1 MAAIVAAIE
10 GAMHA
15 PVLAEFGYA
24 MSPFNMHGEE
34 GYALHAIG
42 KCPYVLGDRF
52 DFPPLP
58 AAVVQGKGGWKQGE
72 LLKRHQYAE
81 ACRAGKG
88 GSKEAVYAQVCCQV
102 LPPSLA
108 HLHGR
113 SGALHLVSSGVLSLA
128 YSLCVPPCMDVD
140 YAASVHGCIVYSRSS
155 RWMVLFRLQQL
166 PML

>member
-1 MAAIVAAIE
+1 
-10 GAMHA
+10 MHA

-42 KCPYVLGDRF
+42 KCPYVLGARF

-108 HLHGR
+108 SAWPERWPVPCTLYHQ
-113 SGALHLVSSGVLSLA
+113 GAGSLNYASAHRAVSCLFPVRTT
-128 YSLCVPPCMDVD
+128 
-140 YAASVHGCIVYSRSS
+140 VHGC
-155 RWMVLFRLQQL
+155 
-166 PML
+166 